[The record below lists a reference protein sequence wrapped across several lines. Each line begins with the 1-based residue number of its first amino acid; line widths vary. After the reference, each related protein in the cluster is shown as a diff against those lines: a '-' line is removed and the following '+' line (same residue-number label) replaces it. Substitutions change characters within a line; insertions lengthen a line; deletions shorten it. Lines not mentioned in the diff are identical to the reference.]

1 MNELL
6 SHDLMPELHKML
18 DGLGSSRGE
27 VLRLAGMPENY
38 LWRLLRGNVRL
49 TRVALVR
56 IRLAVSRARRMDTAP
71 DGQRAAAGYRLA
83 VAVVGNFLGVSP
95 AEILAAD
102 PGKRA
107 TADAAWL
114 AAARQRRLALY
125 VAHIYLGIPQAELA
139 RAAGMSKAAVSI
151 AMNDVEDLRGELE
164 TERLLGAIEEAFR

>member
-1 MNELL
+1 MDE
-6 SHDLMPELHKML
+6 LMPELTKAL
-18 DGLGSSRGE
+18 AASEASQARI
-27 VLRLAGMPENY
+27 LRLADMKGDY
-38 LWRLLRGNVRL
+38 LRRLFSGEIRL
-49 TRVALVR
+49 TRLALQR
-56 IRLAVSRARRMDTAP
+56 IRLAAARARRMDFAP
-71 DGQRAAAGYRLA
+71 DGQRAAAAYRLA